1 LEIGLINGNSDAKT
15 SGSWLINEYTHLGY
29 IVILEHLHSPFDFL
43 PRFNPTEKESGDL
56 MNAWK
61 ALDPCGF

>member
-1 LEIGLINGNSDAKT
+1 LEIGLINGNSDANT
-15 SGSWLINEYTHLGY
+15 SDSWLLNEYTYLGY
-29 IVILEHLHSPFDFL
+29 IIILEYLHSPFDFL
-43 PRFNPTEKESGDL
+43 PILFLEKDSGDL